1 MTNTISKYPHVFE
14 PITIAGTVFKNR
26 IFCAPTGFID
36 VDKEGTYLG
45 DAVSYYER
53 KAMGGAATVT
63 LGEMNISAKGAGNG
77 YCVKLD
83 NMYGLEQ
90 FNSHSIRKVAE
101 AVNRYGAVCSGELIH
116 AGMFAGRWQDPPAQ
130 AYGPVET
137 DCDDGRH
144 ILEMPEEMI
153 WDIVKDFAHG
163 AKVLKECGFG
173 MVLVHAG
180 HGWLLHQFLSPKINT
195 RKDKWGG
202 PLPENRARFTIEVL
216 KAIRSE
222 VGPGFPIE
230 VRISGSEAYDGGF
243 GIEDGIETAK
253 QLDGYA
259 DIIHVSAGS
268 HEVEEVFTVTHPIM
282 FNESG
287 CNVKYAAEIKK
298 HVKKSLVAAVGAID
312 SPELMENIIAS
323 GKADIVEVA
332 RGLIADPDMPM
343 KLMTGRDKE
352 VRRCLRC
359 LACFS
364 NVVRTG
370 TFRCAV
376 NPEIGSEY
384 ETKFNRHADVRKK
397 VLVAGGGVGG
407 MQAAITCARRGHEV
421 TLVEKSGR
429 LGGVLL
435 CEEDVPFKHLVKRY
449 LEQQAEIVEKLG
461 VRIMLNTEATP
472 ELAAEIG
479 PDVIIAAFGA
489 APKKPGIPGADRA
502 NVYAAEDAYKIP
514 DKLGQ
519 KIVVMGSGL
528 VGLEFAIY
536 MGMLGRDVTVV
547 HRIGKLNDGGNFQ
560 YMKGLK
566 VQLEKYVKEIHH
578 YMTPESIDDAGLN
591 CRSKEGLE
599 IHFDADSVVYATG
612 MIPRTEETFALAGC
626 GAEFYPVGDCLGA
639 KDIMNASGMAYAA
652 ANAAGRL

>member
-1 MTNTISKYPHVFE
+1 MYYNKTKYPHVFE
-14 PITIAGTVFKNR
+14 PIAIGKTVFKNR
-26 IFCAPTGFID
+26 IFGAPTGYID
-36 VDKEGTYLG
+36 VDKEGSYLG

-53 KAMGGAATVT
+53 KAMGGAASVT
-63 LGEMNISAKGAGNG
+63 LGEMNISNVGAGNG

-83 NMYGLEQ
+83 NEYSGQQ
-90 FNSHSIRKVAE
+90 FNSHSIRKIAE
-101 AVNRYGAVCSGELIH
+101 AVSRYGAVCSGELVH
-116 AGMFAGRWQDPPAQ
+116 AGMFAGRWQDPPIQ

-144 ILEMPEEMI
+144 VLEMPEEMI
-153 WDIVKDFAHG
+153 WDIVNDFAHG

-195 RKDKWGG
+195 RTDKWGG
-202 PLPENRARFTIEVL
+202 ASPENRARFTVEVL
-216 KAIRSE
+216 KAIRKE

-230 VRISGSEAYDGGF
+230 VRISGSEAYEGGF
-243 GIEDGIETAK
+243 GIEDGIEAAK

-268 HEVEEVFTVTHPIM
+268 HEVEEVFTITHPIM

-298 HVKKSLVAAVGAID
+298 HVKKSLVATIGAID
-312 SPELMENIIAS
+312 SPELMEDILAS

-343 KLMTGRDKE
+343 KIMTGREAD
-352 VRRCLRC
+352 VRKCMRC

-370 TFRCAV
+370 SFRCAV
-376 NPEIGSEY
+376 NPEIGHEY
-384 ETKFNRHADVRKK
+384 EAKFNRYADVRKK
-397 VLVAGGGVGG
+397 VLVAGGGAGG
-407 MQAAITCARRGHEV
+407 MQAAITCAKRGHEV
-421 TLVEKSGR
+421 ILAEKSSR

-435 CEEDVPFKHLVKRY
+435 CEEEVPFKHLVKRY
-449 LEQQAEIVEKLG
+449 LEQQAETVEKLG
-461 VRIMLNTEATP
+461 VKIMLNTEATP
-472 ELAAEIG
+472 ELAKELGA
-479 PDVIIAAFGA
+479 DVIIAALGA
-489 APKKPGIPGADRA
+489 APKRPEIPGADRS

-528 VGLEFAIY
+528 VGLEFAVY
-536 MGMLGRDVTVV
+536 MGMLGKDVTVV
-547 HRIGKLNDGGNFQ
+547 HRSGKLNDGGNFQ

-566 VQLEKYVKEIHH
+566 VQLDKYVKEICHET
-578 YMTPESIDDAGLN
+578 TPESIDETGLN
-591 CRSKEGLE
+591 CRTKDGDPVH
-599 IHFDADSVVYATG
+599 IDADSVVYATG
-612 MIPRTEETFALAGC
+612 MIPRTKETFELAAC
-626 GAEFYPVGDCLGA
+626 GVEFYPVGDCLGA
-639 KDIMNASGMAYAA
+639 KDIMNATSMAYAA
-652 ANAAGRL
+652 ANAAGRF